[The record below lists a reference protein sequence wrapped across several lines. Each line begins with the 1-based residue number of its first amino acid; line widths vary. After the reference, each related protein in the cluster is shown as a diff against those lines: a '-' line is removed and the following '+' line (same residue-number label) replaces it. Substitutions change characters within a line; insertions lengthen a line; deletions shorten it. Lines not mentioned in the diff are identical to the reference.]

1 MSTETVL
8 YTPRR
13 LAEFL
18 DVPVSTLEFWRSAG
32 TGPKFSY
39 LGRHVRYHPDE
50 IAAWVED
57 NKRERSEGKN
67 RAQTR

>member
-1 MSTETVL
+1 MAEETVY

-18 DVPVSTLEFWRSAG
+18 DVPLSTLEFWRHNGA
-32 TGPKFSY
+32 GPKFSY
-39 LGRHVRYHPDE
+39 MGRHVRYHRDDV
-50 IAAWVED
+50 AAWAED

-67 RAQTR
+67 RARAR